1 LLPFSCEPKKQS
13 TKKMYSMSQ
22 QYVGMENFPPS
33 GHLQKLKNDIIIKT
47 TQPGARATPSLSD
60 TNYR

>member
-1 LLPFSCEPKKQS
+1 
-13 TKKMYSMSQ
+13 MYSMSQ

-33 GHLQKLKNDIIIKT
+33 GHLQNLKNDIIIKT